1 MSLKN
6 AARKTSRGVE
16 NTPPPCEV
24 GLNFEALVLSGIQG
38 ALLFKGD
45 LKRKFLLMQMHS
57 IFE

>member
-6 AARKTSRGVE
+6 AARKTSRGGGKH
-16 NTPPPCEV
+16 PPPCGV
-24 GLNFEALVLSGIQG
+24 GLNFEALVLSGTQG